1 MKILKEDIEKEYYTF
16 GLIKPDGMEH
26 MEEIIK
32 MIQAKGLK
40 FVHWNY
46 IKFTGELIDEH
57 YSHVKEKFPE
67 DYKKLYSFMKDKMV
81 LAFILY
87 DKEGNAV
94 KKYRD
99 VLGVTKSWEAA
110 PDTIRGR
117 FGDREKIYKNVAHG
131 SGNFE
136 EAQEEAIR
144 FFKQEL
150 FDVFDNLVWL
160 SEYEN
165 ALIIMRN
172 NRNFVDNYTNKQV
185 LDLIVKSSGDD
196 YSKKIGK

>member
-1 MKILKEDIEKEYYTF
+1 MKILKDDVGKEYYTF

-67 DYKKLYSFMKDKMV
+67 DYKKLYNFMKDKEI

-87 DKEGNAV
+87 DEEGNAV
-94 KKYRD
+94 KNYRN
-99 VLGVTKSWEAA
+99 VLGVTKSWEAS

-117 FGDREKIYKNVAHG
+117 FGDKKKIYKNVAHG
-131 SGNFE
+131 SGNIK

-150 FDVFDNLVWL
+150 FDVFDNITWL
-160 SEYEN
+160 KVYEISLGIAWN
-165 ALIIMRN
+165 
-172 NRNFVDNYTNKQV
+172 DEKYNYINEQI
-185 LDLIVKSSGDD
+185 LDLIVKSNSDD
-196 YSKKIGK
+196 YCKKMEK